1 MSGLWTDWQGV
12 KVLNDDKIIRKI
24 LESSK
29 TIALVGASPR
39 PHRASHQV
47 MGYLI
52 AKGYRVIPV
61 NPTEVGVSILGQPVR
76 ASLSEIDE
84 PIDMVDIFRNSVDAG
99 DAVDDAIA
107 VHAKSIWMQL
117 GVVNEPAAERA
128 HAAGMDVVMDRCP
141 ALEIPRLNL

>member
-1 MSGLWTDWQGV
+1 M
-12 KVLNDDKIIRKI
+12 NDDKIIRKI

-61 NPTEVGVSILGQPVR
+61 NPTEVGASILGQPVR